1 MIINT
6 RSIVLMGLLTISSFG
21 LTACATP
28 MSLTLHEHAGHYNE
42 PFDSSKGYVFIYR
55 ERDFIGSARGIYI
68 SVNSQRIGG
77 LNNGTYFVY
86 ASEPGEVMVC
96 AENLLNE
103 EESCKRQISV
113 ESGRRYY
120 IRGSLKSGF
129 WDAVP
134 HIEIVNELEGQQAV
148 KPLTYATME

>member
-55 ERDFIGSARGIYI
+55 ERDFIGS
-68 SVNSQRIGG
+68 
-77 LNNGTYFVY
+77 
-86 ASEPGEVMVC
+86 EPGEVMVC

-129 WDAVP
+129 WDSVP